1 MSPRPRRAAVVAH
14 RGDCFRFRENTLPAF
29 RSALDLG
36 VDRVELDI
44 RTTADGHSIVLHDA
58 TLLRLW
64 GLPERPENLS
74 YAQIAGLGFADVRI
88 PLLAEV
94 LDLLD
99 GTGVGVL
106 IDTGDPATIDAAL
119 TAVRDRPRDLE
130 VHWCGAVAA
139 MQRVRNLDTDAVV
152 HYNVEDGVVDP
163 EVVRAL
169 RPSYLNIDGTLLD
182 LGFVDRAHAE
192 GLQVSVWTIDDAQA
206 LRLCFGL
213 GVDSVTTNRSRR
225 ALQVR
230 AEDRMPSSPHPST
243 ANGDA
248 AAERLAGELGAWALA
263 YVRGTDVGPIETKA
277 HDADLVTA
285 VDTAVERQVRAAIA
299 EQLPDHHVVGEE
311 EGGHAVPGEPCWYL
325 DPVDG
330 TTNLAAGLPWNSF
343 SLALA
348 IDREPQLA
356 VVADPWRAELVTARR
371 GAGARVAGMSSRCPD
386 TARLAGG
393 LVLTEWLAH
402 VPFAGM
408 PRLLAELAQRD
419 VTTRIMGSGT
429 LAVTSVGAGRALG
442 AVIGWFNPIDHLAGV
457 LIVHEAGGVVR
468 DRTGAD
474 TLWPA
479 GGPFLVAAPGVADE
493 LTELFLAAISPAPVS
508 ASPNAPA

>member
-1 MSPRPRRAAVVAH
+1 MTAHTAVVAH

-29 RSALDLG
+29 RSAVDLG

-44 RTTADGHSIVLHDA
+44 RTTADGRSIVLHDP

-64 GLPERPENLS
+64 GLPCRPEELT
-74 YAQIAGLGFADVRI
+74 YDQIARLGFADVRV
-88 PLLAEV
+88 PLLSDV

-106 IDTGDPATIDAAL
+106 IDTGDPATIDAARA
-119 TAVRDRPRDLE
+119 AVRERSRDLE
-130 VHWCGAVAA
+130 VSWCGAVAA
-139 MQRVRNLDTDAVV
+139 IQRVRNLEPAAVV
-152 HYNVEDGVVDP
+152 HYNVDTGVIDRELVL
-163 EVVRAL
+163 AL
-169 RPSYLNIDGTLLD
+169 RPSYLNIDGTLLTRD
-182 LGFVDRAHAE
+182 FVDRAHAE
-192 GLQVSVWTIDDAQA
+192 GLQVSVWTIDDAAA
-206 LRLCFGL
+206 LRLVFGL

-230 AEDRMPSSPHPST
+230 AEAGPAASVPSSGP
-243 ANGDA
+243 DA

-263 YVRGTDVGPIETKA
+263 YVRGTEVGPIETKA
-277 HDADLVTA
+277 HGADLVTA
-285 VDTAVERQVRAAIA
+285 VDTAVERQVRTAIA
-299 EQLPDHHVVGEE
+299 EQLPGHHVVGEE
-311 EGGHAVPGEPCWYL
+311 EGGQAVAGEPCWYL

-330 TTNLAAGLPWNSF
+330 TTNLASGLPWNSF

-348 IDREPQLA
+348 VDEDPQLA
-356 VVADPWRAELVTARR
+356 VVADPWRGEVVTARR
-371 GAGARVAGMSSRCPD
+371 DAGARVAGMPTRCPA
-386 TARLAGG
+386 TTSLAGG

-408 PRLLAELAQRD
+408 PELLAELARRE

-429 LAVTSVGAGRALG
+429 LSVTSVGAGRALG
-442 AVIGWFNPIDHLAGV
+442 AVIGWFSPIDHLAGV

-468 DRTGAD
+468 DRTGRD
-474 TLWPA
+474 TLWPV

-493 LTELFLAAISPAPVS
+493 LTDIFLRAIGT
-508 ASPNAPA
+508 